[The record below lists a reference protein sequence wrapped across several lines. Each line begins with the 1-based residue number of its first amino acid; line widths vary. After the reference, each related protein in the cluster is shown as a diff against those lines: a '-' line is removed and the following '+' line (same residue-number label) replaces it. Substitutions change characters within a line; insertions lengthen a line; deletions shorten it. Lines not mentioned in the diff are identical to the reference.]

1 MVERALELNRLLQAK
16 IKAELDRI
24 EELIAANQRMQSRLD
39 LLIKDAAV
47 VHKATRY
54 RMATF
59 FVSLDKSVCCHKGFR
74 TSTQHHHCSA
84 PKMNRSRQRT
94 RTQPRSMLTPPRCFV
109 PAANV
114 CGNHKKQQ
122 RERERCSSQRDKA
135 QRWAEQGHRRS
146 WRRCGWESSARR
158 ARRC

>member
-16 IKAELDRI
+16 VKAELDRI

-59 FVSLDKSVCCHKGFR
+59 FVSLDKSVCLSCLARFQRRRRHRK
-74 TSTQHHHCSA
+74 TSLQ
-84 PKMNRSRQRT
+84 KR
-94 RTQPRSMLTPPRCFV
+94 
-109 PAANV
+109 
-114 CGNHKKQQ
+114 
-122 RERERCSSQRDKA
+122 
-135 QRWAEQGHRRS
+135 AEAS
-146 WRRCGWESSARR
+146 
-158 ARRC
+158 